1 MAEEDER
8 FLVEASFFVLLVLKK
23 QIDRHKR
30 RRHRFWVREIFQRRN
45 EYGVFYTLMQ
55 ELRLGDREYFFR

>member
-45 EYGVFYTLMQ
+45 EYGVFYTLKQ